1 MTLNRVLKDNL
12 EFARQKIYLQAMI
25 VGVLEE
31 QTLWTGSLWFSWA
44 QTLPCNQNS
53 NKIIQITNIYG
64 VLIPGAR
71 Y

>member
-1 MTLNRVLKDNL
+1 V
-12 EFARQKIYLQAMI
+12 I

-53 NKIIQITNIYG
+53 NEIIQITNIYG
-64 VLIPGAR
+64 VLILGAR